1 MYIMT
6 HNHHEVGPK
15 STPNIYCLYTCLS
28 SQLDLVL
35 FLAKPGT
42 QHKAQCPAH
51 SKDILT
57 TN

>member
-1 MYIMT
+1 MT